1 MSEQGEDEE
10 PQSATCDVHDETN
23 ELYNLSADEEAADEM
38 EAFLNSIEKTDIGE
52 ILKRDLKKKL
62 EFATTKLSDLFKK
75 QQELNVE
82 EEELEQVA
90 TEKDPTIQTTIQQQ
104 TNEEKI
110 PKKQDNLKQL
120 MLQKKVQS
128 LNNQVELADQKARS
142 VTLQW

>member
-10 PQSATCDVHDETN
+10 PQSATSDVHDETN

-75 QQELNVE
+75 QQELNAE
-82 EEELEQVA
+82 EEELEQVE

>member
-23 ELYNLSADEEAADEM
+23 ELYNLSADEEAVDEM
-38 EAFLNSIEKTDIGE
+38 EAFLDSLEKTDIGE
-52 ILKRDLKKKL
+52 ILKKDLKKKL

-82 EEELEQVA
+82 EEELEQVE
-90 TEKDPTIQTTIQQQ
+90 TEKDPAIQTTIQQ
-104 TNEEKI
+104 TNEEKA

-142 VTLQW
+142 VTIQW

>member
-10 PQSATCDVHDETN
+10 PQSATSDVHDETN
-23 ELYNLSADEEAADEM
+23 ELYNLSADEEAVDEM
-38 EAFLNSIEKTDIGE
+38 EAFLDSLEKTDIGE
-52 ILKRDLKKKL
+52 ILKKDLKKKL

-82 EEELEQVA
+82 EEELEQVE
-90 TEKDPTIQTTIQQQ
+90 TEKDPAIQTTIQQ
-104 TNEEKI
+104 TNEEKA

-142 VTLQW
+142 VTIQW